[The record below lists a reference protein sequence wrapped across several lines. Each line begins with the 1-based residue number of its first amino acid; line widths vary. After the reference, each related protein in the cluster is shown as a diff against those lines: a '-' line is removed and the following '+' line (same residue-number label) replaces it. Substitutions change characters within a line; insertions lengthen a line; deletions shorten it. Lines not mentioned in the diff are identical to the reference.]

1 MKRFLLALVLGA
13 FAATAARAQDAQ
25 AASPQDTKP
34 EDEVVKRE
42 EVVVVSASKV
52 ESTLINAP
60 ATLSVLT
67 PDQIATSP
75 AQNYGDLLRSVPGLN
90 VIQTSARDINLT
102 SRQST
107 STLVNSQL
115 VLLDGRSIYLDFF
128 GLVLWDFVPQS
139 PNEIKQIEVVRGPAS
154 VVWGAN
160 ALTGVVNIITKSP
173 READGFALNL
183 SAGLLNR
190 DGGSRE
196 ADGTGY
202 QYGAN
207 FAFADAPSEKFSW
220 RLSAGYF
227 SSDPYSRPVG
237 IVGGCPL
244 GVLCVPHPLDPTIL
258 TGGAPYPGDRAG
270 LRSFENR
277 GTSQPKVDL
286 RIDQDFTNGGRMTY
300 QGGYAGTDGIIHTGI
315 GPFDIQ
321 SGSYMVYGKLQYTK
335 GAWRASAFGNFVDA
349 EAPNVLL
356 VNPDTLQPLQLNF
369 KTQTYDFELGHS
381 TVLGGRHILSYGGNL
396 RRNNFDI
403 TIAPN
408 SEDRTEVGLYF
419 QEEFFVDK
427 FRLAV
432 GARGDK
438 FGNLDKW
445 VLSPRVSVMFKPAQ
459 SHSIRLSYNRAFRSP
474 SVINNYLNLPI
485 SGNLVNLTPLTP
497 ALPPALRP
505 LVPPPFLLTVK
516 GVGSTV
522 TVPPNELVEE
532 HLDAFE
538 FAYTGTIKDKTT
550 IGIAVYQ
557 NDTDDNINFTSL
569 LPSAQFPTGLPGLSF
584 YSATNPARGI
594 TPTGQAVTVSPF
606 IMAALA
612 QVPPQLGGPIRL
624 PETVFTYLNLGP
636 IRQRG
641 FEFSIDHAFTNEVS
655 GSFNYSYQADPK
667 VLDPDSGQLPYPNA
681 EIGIP
686 PKNRFNFALN
696 INSKR
701 YLGNLSLNYA
711 DDAFWVDVLDAPY
724 FGATDSYAMLNA
736 SFGIKWA
743 DGKVVTSVKGTNIL
757 NEEIQQHVFGD
768 LIKAS
773 VAFEARFFFK

>member
-13 FAATAARAQDAQ
+13 FAATAVRAQGAQ
-25 AASPQDTKP
+25 AAPPQESKP

-60 ATLSVLT
+60 ATVSVVT
-67 PDQIATSP
+67 PEQIAASP

-90 VIQTSARDINLT
+90 VIQTSARDINIT
-102 SRQST
+102 SRQAS

-115 VLLDGRSIYLDFF
+115 VLLDGRSLYLDFF

-139 PNEIKQIEVVRGPAS
+139 PSEIKQIEVVRGPAS

-173 READGFALNL
+173 REAEGFGLNL

-190 DGGSRE
+190 GGGSRE
-196 ADGTGY
+196 ADGSGFL
-202 QYGAN
+202 YGAN
-207 FAFADAPSEKFSW
+207 FSFADAPSDRFSW

-227 SSDPYSRPVG
+227 NSDPYSRPLGV
-237 IVGGCPL
+237 VGGCAP

-258 TGGAPYPGDRAG
+258 TGGGVYPPDTPG

-286 RIDQDFTNGGRMTY
+286 RIDQDFNNGGRVTY
-300 QGGYAGTDGIIHTGI
+300 QGGYAGTDGIIHTGL

-321 SGSYMVYGKLQYTK
+321 SPSHMVYGKLQYTK

-349 EAPNVLL
+349 EAPNLL
-356 VNPDTLQPLQLNF
+356 LLNPNDLQPIQLNF
-369 KTQTYDFELGHS
+369 KTQTYDFEIGHS
-381 TVLGGRHILSYGGNL
+381 TVLAGRHILSYGANV

-403 TIAPN
+403 TITPT
-408 SEDRTEVGLYF
+408 SEDRTEAGLYF

-445 VLSPRVSVMFKPAQ
+445 VLSPRVSVMFKPTPAQ
-459 SHSIRLSYNRAFRSP
+459 SIRLSYNRAFRSP
-474 SVINNYLNLPI
+474 SVINNYLELPI
-485 SGNLVNLTPLTP
+485 SGNTVTQLAPLAPLLP
-497 ALPPALRP
+497 ASLRP
-505 LVPPPFLLTVK
+505 FVQPFVLTVK
-516 GVGSTV
+516 GVGNTV
-522 TVPPNELVEE
+522 TVPANELKEE
-532 HLDAFE
+532 YLDAFE

-550 IGIAVYQ
+550 IGLAVYQ
-557 NDTDDNINFTSL
+557 NDTNDNINFTSL

-584 YSATNPARGI
+584 YSVANPIRGI
-594 TPTGQAVTVSPF
+594 SVAGPLAGQPIVYPAPLMQ
-606 IMAALA
+606 ILA
-612 QVPPQLGGPIRL
+612 GLGVRL

-641 FEFSIDHAFTNEVS
+641 VEFSLDHAFTNEVNAS
-655 GSFNYSYQADPK
+655 LNYSYQATPK
-667 VLDPDSGQLPYPNA
+667 VLEADSGQIPYPNA
-681 EIGIP
+681 EVGIP
-686 PKNRFNFALN
+686 PKNRFNFALSVN
-696 INSKR
+696 TKR
-701 YLGNLSLNYA
+701 YLGSLSVNYT
-711 DDAFWVDVLDAPY
+711 DKAFWVDVLDNPY
-724 FGATDSYAMLNA
+724 WGATDSYGMLNA
-736 SFGIKWA
+736 SFGVKWA
-743 DGKVVTSVKGTNIL
+743 DGKVITTVKGTNLL
-757 NEEIQQHVFGD
+757 NEDIQQHVFGD
-768 LIKAS
+768 LIKLS
-773 VAFEARFFFK
+773 VVFEARFFFK